1 MSCRETPAGSALTTL
16 SRLNARLTDQQI
28 QSLFHKLRKEYIKTY
43 GRRKPGNTS
52 EYRSIIAISKEHALT
67 DDLTEARRA
76 KVLARLEKAEEQSTP
91 TADIVYA
98 LKRIRRRA
106 EDAAEKQEHWIA
118 QIAARLG
125 SSSEE
130 VSSKFSSLVAS
141 VERSRGQTFPEY
153 TTENRKLAKDKGLID
168 ELGTVH
174 AMLILE
180 KDALAAEANRA
191 LTLPRRIERV
201 DFNNSET
208 GIPGLTITEAGW
220 DPRNGR
226 LEILLTDIGGEQTEF
241 SYHNVPE
248 ELWLRMARTEH
259 VAGRVWF
266 DHIRGNSE
274 YAYADEIS
282 DNLDRAAPRC
292 PACGEFA
299 STSHSCPVS
308 TEPKKLTHWN
318 TRNRWSKEEDPSS
331 GVLVSMPAKKIF
343 REAVLDGPVT
353 VEGFYETFTVPGENG
368 YPSTGLVSGSVNVF
382 TTGEEKLVNINTVSL
397 NCTCID
403 YQPTE
408 KCPHI
413 TVVESAVRSRIAD
426 SRLRVRSGGRLSE
439 ETIRAA
445 MAAKRSDWTRF
456 PSTAQ
461 EAASTWRTDSTVLY
475 SEDYEAF
482 YRDYRDSL
490 QAPIPYDLV
499 NALDGECTRESGN
512 AFGVELEFEFP
523 DTMTSE
529 EISQAKTQIGKELY
543 ELGLTSQ
550 ADQQEWRNS
559 STRGYRDTHEGNWS
573 YEKDGTVNGGEIVT
587 PGMYDEPETWQ
598 HIQNVC
604 NILTRNGAIASKK
617 AGSHIH
623 VGTGFY
629 DGDMNAYAELA
640 RLFTQ
645 HEDSIYRLSANPNNG
660 GKHRSL
666 KFCRP
671 NNTVPAGGFTE
682 THEPYSWHNRDR
694 YYGLNF
700 AHVKGENTDHPE
712 FRIFDASLD
721 PAVIQAQVKLSVG
734 MTRAA
739 KRLSDTGVMTRR
751 GKDTLGSHAKRSS
764 LRGTRRISK
773 EELVED
779 SATTR
784 SLIDT
789 LFSRREDK
797 KHLVSIF
804 ARTKWVKKSKIP
816 ASPEEPTGIPD

>member
-1 MSCRETPAGSALTTL
+1 M
-16 SRLNARLTDQQI
+16 
-28 QSLFHKLRKEYIKTY
+28 FHKLRKEYIKTY
-43 GRRKPGNTS
+43 GRRKPGNAS
-52 EYRSIIAISKEHALT
+52 DYRNIIAISKEHALT

-76 KVLARLEKAEEQSTP
+76 KVLARLEKAEQQPTP

-118 QIAARLG
+118 QIAARLNT
-125 SSSEE
+125 SSEE
-130 VSSKFSSLVAS
+130 VSEKFSRLATS
-141 VERSRGQTFPEY
+141 VERSRNQVSPDY
-153 TTENRKLAKDKGLID
+153 TSETRKTAKEKGLID
-168 ELGTVH
+168 EFGTVH

-180 KDALAAEANRA
+180 KEALAAEASRA
-191 LTLPRRIERV
+191 LTLPKRIERIN
-201 DFNNSET
+201 FNNAET
-208 GIPGLTITEAGW
+208 GIPGLTIAEAGW

-226 LEILLTDIGGEQTEF
+226 LEVLLTDIGEERTE
-241 SYHNVPE
+241 YGYRNVPE

-259 VAGRVWF
+259 TAGRVWF
-266 DHIRGNSE
+266 DHIRGVPE
-274 YAYADEIS
+274 YAYADEVS

-292 PACGEFA
+292 PDCGEFA
-299 STSHSCPVS
+299 STAHSCPIS
-308 TEPKKLTHWN
+308 TEPRKLTHWN
-318 TRNRWSKEEDPSS
+318 TSNRWSKEEDPNS
-331 GVLVSMPAKKIF
+331 GVLVSMPSKKVF

-353 VEGFYETFTVPGENG
+353 VEGFYETFTIPGDSG
-368 YPSTGLVSGSVNVF
+368 YPSTGLVSGTLNVF

-397 NCTCID
+397 NCTCVD
-403 YQPTE
+403 YLPGE

-426 SRLRVRSGGRLSE
+426 SNLRARRGGRLSE
-439 ETIRAA
+439 ETVRAA

-461 EAASTWRTDSTVLY
+461 EAASTWRTDSAVIY
-475 SEDYEAF
+475 SQDYETF
-482 YRDYRDSL
+482 YRDYRESL
-490 QAPIPYDLV
+490 QNPIPYYLI
-499 NALDGECTRESGN
+499 NALDGECTRESGD

-523 DTMTSE
+523 ETMSDSE
-529 EISQAKTQIGKELY
+529 IQQAKIQIGKELY
-543 ELGLTSQ
+543 EAGLTSQ
-550 ADQQEWRNS
+550 EEQQEWRNS

-598 HIQNVC
+598 HLQTVC
-604 NILTRNGAIASKK
+604 EILARNGAVASKK
-617 AGSHIH
+617 AGSHVH

-629 DGDMNAYAELA
+629 NGDMNAYAELA

-645 HEDSIYRLSANPNNG
+645 HEDSFYRLSANPNNG

-671 NNTVPAGGFTE
+671 NSTVPIGGFTE
-682 THEPYSWHNRDR
+682 TNEAYEWHGRDR

-700 AHVKGENTDHPE
+700 AHVGGGDNDHPE
-712 FRIFDASLD
+712 FRTFDASLD
-721 PAVIQAQVKLSVG
+721 PAVVQAQVKLSVA
-734 MTRAA
+734 MTRSA
-739 KRLSDTGVMTRR
+739 KRLAEAGITTRR

-773 EELVED
+773 EELIED

-784 SLIDT
+784 SLLDT
-789 LFSRREDK
+789 LFVREEDK
-797 KHLVSIF
+797 KHLVSVF
-804 ARTKWVKKSKIP
+804 ARTKWVKKSKVP
-816 ASPEEPTGIPD
+816 ASPEEPDRNF